1 MTYKHWK
8 YTKDNDNILWLTLDR
23 ADAKVNSL
31 SDEVFDEFD
40 KALGEVAAAN
50 PVGVILQ
57 SGKTTGFIAGADI
70 TQFTSLKDE
79 SEAFNLIR
87 KAQLVL
93 DKLAA
98 LPMPTLAIISG
109 FCLGGGCETALA
121 CTYRIAE
128 DIPSRTKV
136 TFPHI

>member
-1 MTYKHWK
+1 MSRSPPSRGRQVNLRGFNMTYKHWK
-8 YTKDNDNILWLTLDR
+8 FNKDSENIFWLTLDR

-31 SDEVFDEFD
+31 NDEVFDEFD
-40 KALGEVAAAN
+40 KVIDDIKTQN

-57 SGKTTGFIAGADI
+57 SGKNTGFIAGADI

-79 SEAFNLIR
+79 TAAFNLIR

-98 LPMPTLAIISG
+98 LPIPTL
-109 FCLGGGCETALA
+109 
-121 CTYRIAE
+121 
-128 DIPSRTKV
+128 
-136 TFPHI
+136 